1 VLQHCSMRC
10 KNMVSSTQRRCNL
23 CWNARTRR
31 AFLVERCLSHGRPGR
46 EVEDGR
52 LADDDTDKRG
62 EEGMAGVADEE
73 VLDDDTDKGGEDGMA
88 GVALGGLGEADRL
101 PPAYL

>member
-1 VLQHCSMRC
+1 
-10 KNMVSSTQRRCNL
+10 
-23 CWNARTRR
+23 
-31 AFLVERCLSHGRPGR
+31 
-46 EVEDGR
+46 
-52 LADDDTDKRG
+52 
-62 EEGMAGVADEE
+62 MAGVADEE